1 MEMISSFEL
10 VSAVIYPTSRLMETF
25 SKQKLVS
32 KKSSRKTN
40 IWLPVVYLQTYFI
53 YLPMKVTS

>member
-32 KKSSRKTN
+32 KKCSRKTN
-40 IWLPVVYLQTYFI
+40 IWLQVVYLQTYFI